1 MTKKLFFIAGL
12 LFTSLFVVAQSGDA
26 KKVAEAVAA
35 FKLAMISGDSAALS
49 ALTTSDLSYG
59 HSGGKVED
67 KAQFIR
73 AFASGSSDFV
83 TIDLSDQTI
92 SVHKKT
98 AIVRHQLKATTNDN
112 GKPANVNIAVMTVWV
127 KEKGKWV
134 LAARQAVKKA

>member
-1 MTKKLFFIAGL
+1 MIKKMFFIASL
-12 LFTSLFVVAQSGDA
+12 LFTSLFVSAQSGA
-26 KKVAEAVAA
+26 SKKVAEAIEA

-59 HSGGKVED
+59 HSAGKID
-67 KAQFIR
+67 YKAQFIR

-83 TIDLSDQTI
+83 TIDLTDQTI
-92 SVHKKT
+92 SVHKKA

-112 GKPANVNIAVMTVWV
+112 GKPGNVNIAVMTVWV
-127 KEKGKWV
+127 KQKGKWV